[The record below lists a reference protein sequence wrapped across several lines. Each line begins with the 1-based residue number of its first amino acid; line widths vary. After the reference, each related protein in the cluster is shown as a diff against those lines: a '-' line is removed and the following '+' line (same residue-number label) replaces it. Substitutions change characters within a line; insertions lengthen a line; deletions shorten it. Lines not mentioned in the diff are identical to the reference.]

1 MDSVS
6 REVEHKMGVKK
17 KFLAMMSVL
26 SAGFISGYGLIAYA
40 HVIPGVDEPFNPEA
54 YYSLTEISWA
64 DSPSPYALKDLA
76 SNGGSVFDYT
86 CYIKSI
92 LFGDKFEKIAETD
105 TDKTKND
112 EINSTPFSEEIFAET
127 SAALKII
134 GVGTEKVARTATIDE
149 TNPYLRQGSDDH
161 WDSYDQNS
169 FNRQEKYKWL
179 DETYKNFAD
188 GAKAEIVETE
198 KTIDAAKKIFEHTN
212 VAEGH
217 LQMYQAQN
225 ELKTLLAYELAR
237 QNALDANL
245 AQLQAVNQANEY
257 DENVESA
264 YIDSITKFD
273 VIDPYDGVN
282 FQLLKEE
289 FDYYKQKPSG
299 MPDF

>member
-1 MDSVS
+1 MS
-6 REVEHKMGVKK
+6 VKK
-17 KFLAMMSVL
+17 KFLAVMSVL

-86 CYIKSI
+86 RYIKSV
-92 LFGDKFEKIAETD
+92 LFGDKFEKLAETD
-105 TDKTKND
+105 ADKTKND
-112 EINSTPFSEEIFAET
+112 EVNSTPFSEEIFAET
-127 SAALKII
+127 TAALKVI

-149 TNPYLRQGSDDH
+149 TNPYLRQGNDDH
-161 WDSYDQNS
+161 WDTYDQNS

-179 DETYKNFAD
+179 DDTYKNFAD
-188 GAKAEIVETE
+188 GAKSEIIETE
-198 KTIDAAKKIFEHTN
+198 ETMEAAKKIFEHTN
-212 VAEGH
+212 AAQGH

-237 QNALDANL
+237 QNALDADF
-245 AQLQAVNQANEY
+245 AQLQAVNQAAEY
-257 DENVESA
+257 DSNVESA

-273 VIDPYDGVN
+273 VIAPYDGVN
-282 FQLLKEE
+282 FQLLNEE
-289 FDYYKQKPSG
+289 FAYDKPQPSG
-299 MPDF
+299 MPDFK

>member
-1 MDSVS
+1 MN
-6 REVEHKMGVKK
+6 VKK
-17 KFLAMMSVL
+17 KFAAVMSVL
-26 SAGFISGYGLIAYA
+26 SVGFISGYGLVAYA
-40 HVIPGVDEPFNPEA
+40 YVIPGVDEPFNPAA

-86 CYIKSI
+86 RFIKSI
-92 LFGDKFEKIAETD
+92 LFGDKSEKIAETD
-105 TDKTKND
+105 ADKTKND

-127 SAALKII
+127 SAALKVI

-149 TNPYLRQGSDDH
+149 TNPYLRQGNDDH

-179 DETYKNFAD
+179 DNTYKNFAD

-198 KTIDAAKKIFEHTN
+198 KMIAAAKKIFEHTN
-212 VAEGH
+212 AAEGH
-217 LQMYQAQN
+217 MQMYQAQN

-237 QNALDANL
+237 QNALDSNF

-257 DENVESA
+257 DETVESA

-282 FQLLKEE
+282 FQLLKED
-289 FDYYKQKPSG
+289 FDYEKPKALG
-299 MPDF
+299 MPDFR

>member
-1 MDSVS
+1 MS
-6 REVEHKMGVKK
+6 VKK
-17 KFLAMMSVL
+17 KFWAVLGVL

-40 HVIPGVDEPFNPEA
+40 HVIPGVDEPYNPEA

-86 CYIKSI
+86 RYIKSI
-92 LFGDKFEKIAETD
+92 LFADKFEKLAETD
-105 TDKTKND
+105 ADKTNND

-127 SAALKII
+127 TVALKII
-134 GVGTEKVARTATIDE
+134 GIGTEKVARTATIDE
-149 TNPYLRQGSDDH
+149 TNPYLRQGNDDH
-161 WDSYDQNS
+161 WDTYDQNS
-169 FNRQEKYKWL
+169 FNRQDKYKWL
-179 DETYKNFAD
+179 DDTYKNFAD
-188 GAKAEIVETE
+188 GAKSEIIETE
-198 KTIDAAKKIFEHTN
+198 KTIEAAKKIFEHTN
-212 VAEGH
+212 AAEGH

-245 AQLQAVNQANEY
+245 SQLQAVNQAAEY
-257 DENVESA
+257 DSNVESA

-282 FQLLKEE
+282 FQLLNEE
-289 FDYYKQKPSG
+289 FAYEKPQPSG
-299 MPDF
+299 MPDFK

>member
-1 MDSVS
+1 MS
-6 REVEHKMGVKK
+6 VKK
-17 KFLAMMSVL
+17 KFLAVMSVL

-40 HVIPGVDEPFNPEA
+40 YIIPGVDEPFNPAA

-86 CYIKSI
+86 RHIKSI

-105 TDKTKND
+105 AGKTKND
-112 EINSTPFSEEIFAET
+112 EINSTPFAEEIFAET

-282 FQLLKEE
+282 FQLLKDE
-289 FDYYKQKPSG
+289 FGYDKPKVAG
-299 MPDF
+299 MPDFR

>member
-1 MDSVS
+1 MN
-6 REVEHKMGVKK
+6 VKK
-17 KFLAMMSVL
+17 KFAAVMSVL
-26 SAGFISGYGLIAYA
+26 SVGFISGYGLVAYA
-40 HVIPGVDEPFNPEA
+40 YVIPGVDEPFNPAA

-86 CYIKSI
+86 RFIKSI
-92 LFGDKFEKIAETD
+92 LFGDKSEKIAETD
-105 TDKTKND
+105 ADKTKND

-127 SAALKII
+127 SAALKVI

-149 TNPYLRQGSDDH
+149 TNPYLRQGNDDH

-179 DETYKNFAD
+179 DNTYKNFAD

-198 KTIDAAKKIFEHTN
+198 KMIAAAKKIFEHTN
-212 VAEGH
+212 AAEGH
-217 LQMYQAQN
+217 MQMYQAQN

-237 QNALDANL
+237 QNALDSNL

-257 DENVESA
+257 DETVESA

-282 FQLLKEE
+282 FQLLKED
-289 FDYYKQKPSG
+289 FDYEKPKALG
-299 MPDF
+299 MPDFR

>member
-1 MDSVS
+1 MS
-6 REVEHKMGVKK
+6 VKK
-17 KFLAMMSVL
+17 KFLAVMSVL
-26 SAGFISGYGLIAYA
+26 NAGFISGYGLIAYA
-40 HVIPGVDEPFNPEA
+40 HVIPGVDEPFNLAA
-54 YYSLTEISWA
+54 YYSLTQISWA

-86 CYIKSI
+86 RYIKSV
-92 LFGDKFEKIAETD
+92 LFGDKFEKLAETD
-105 TDKTKND
+105 ADKTKND

-149 TNPYLRQGSDDH
+149 TNPYLRQGNDDH
-161 WDSYDQNS
+161 WDTYDQNS

-179 DETYKNFAD
+179 DDTYKNFAD
-188 GAKAEIVETE
+188 GAKSEITETE
-198 KTIDAAKKIFEHTN
+198 STIEAAKKIFEHTN
-212 VAEGH
+212 TAEGH

-245 AQLQAVNQANEY
+245 AQLQAVNQAAEY
-257 DENVESA
+257 DSNVESA

-273 VIDPYDGVN
+273 VIDPYDNVN
-282 FQLLKEE
+282 FQLLSEE
-289 FDYYKQKPSG
+289 FSYEKPKPSG
-299 MPDF
+299 MPNFK